1 MKPILFKSKL
11 LEIKEINPE
20 TKILK
25 FSIPEGF
32 NFTAGQYVIIA
43 FYKEGKRILRS
54 YSIFSAP
61 SEIRFIETYFKIIKG
76 GYSSNYLF
84 NMKIGEEIEMKGPL
98 GIFTIKESTIHK
110 DILMISSGTG
120 FAPFMSI
127 VKDLIGRRFKNRMI
141 LIRGFRKEE
150 DLCCEEELKK
160 LSEENKNFEYY
171 NILSQ
176 PENGNHRLIG
186 HAQDFLEKLTP
197 KDFKGDFYICGL
209 KDMVFETRE
218 KLLSSGISPERI
230 HFERYD

>member
-11 LEIKEINPE
+11 LEIENVNPE
-20 TKILK
+20 TKILT
-25 FSIPEGF
+25 FSTPKDFEF
-32 NFTAGQYVIIA
+32 SAGQYVMMA
-43 FYKEGKRILRS
+43 FYKDGKRVLRS
-54 YSIFSAP
+54 YSMFSPP
-61 SEIRFIETYFKIIKG
+61 SEKGRIKIYFKIVKE

-84 NMKIGEEIEMKGPL
+84 NMKVGEEIEMKGPL
-98 GIFTIKESTIHK
+98 GIFTVKEKDK
-110 DILMISSGTG
+110 DIFMISAGTG
-120 FAPFMSI
+120 FAPFMSMT
-127 VKDLIGRRFKNRMI
+127 KDLIEKRFKNKII

-150 DLCCEEELKK
+150 DLCCEKELKR
-160 LSEENKNFEYY
+160 LSQENKNFEYY

-176 PENGNHRLIG
+176 PENKKHPLIG

-209 KDMVFETRE
+209 KEMVLETRE